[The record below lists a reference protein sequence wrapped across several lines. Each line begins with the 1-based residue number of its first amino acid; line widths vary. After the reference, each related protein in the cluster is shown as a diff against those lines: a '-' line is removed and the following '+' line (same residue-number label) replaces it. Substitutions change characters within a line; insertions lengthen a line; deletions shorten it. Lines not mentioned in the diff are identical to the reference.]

1 MKPRVKPIRIKGR
14 RVVLTEKMIQ
24 DSHEVTKSNAAAA
37 KWLGVSY
44 NTYKKWAQYYGLFD
58 GHLNQEGYG
67 IKKGWS
73 SYQVDLEE
81 IITGNRKLPGKYSH
95 SVLKNRLIDEGYFQ
109 EECHKCGYNE
119 QNLKTGKVC
128 LKLNFKDGDS
138 KNLKIENL
146 QFLCPNCYL
155 SLNGFF
161 HKSKYF
167 CK

>member
-24 DSHEVTKSNAAAA
+24 DSHEVTKSNSAAA

-58 GHLNQEGYG
+58 NHLNQEGYG

-73 SYQVDLEE
+73 SYQVNLEE

-109 EECHKCGYNE
+109 EECHRCGYNE

-128 LKLNFKDGDS
+128 LKLHFKDDNS
-138 KNLKIENL
+138 KNLKIENIE
-146 QFLCPNCYL
+146 FLCPNCYL
-155 SLNGFF
+155 SINGFF

>member
-1 MKPRVKPIRIKGR
+1 MINKPLKIPGR
-14 RVVLTEKMIQ
+14 RTVITKNMILRAQ
-24 DSHEVTKSNAAAA
+24 EQTKSNMEAAR
-37 KWLGVSY
+37 WLGVSY

-58 GHLNQEGYG
+58 SHLNQEGYG

-73 SYQVDLEE
+73 SYQVDLDE
-81 IITGNRKLPGKYSH
+81 IISGNRKLPGKYSH

-128 LKLNFKDGDS
+128 LKLNFIDDNS

-155 SLNGFF
+155 SINGFF

>member
-14 RVVLTEKMIQ
+14 RVVLTENMIK
-24 DSHEVTKSNAAAA
+24 DSHEVTKSNMEAAR
-37 KWLGVSY
+37 WLGVSY

-58 GHLNQEGYG
+58 SHLNQEGYG

-73 SYQVDLEE
+73 SYQVDLDE
-81 IITGNRKLPGKYSH
+81 IISGNRKLPGKYSH
-95 SVLKNRLIDEGYFQ
+95 SVLKNRLIDEGYFK

-128 LKLNFKDGDS
+128 LKLNFIDDNS

-155 SLNGFF
+155 SINGFF